1 MFLIIGLGNPG
12 EKYSKNRHN
21 VGYIFLDYLKE
32 KYDLEKFKKK
42 NNYLYTKNLLF
53 KKEVICLKPTTFM
66 NLSGIAVNSS
76 VYFFNISHE
85 NLIIIYDDI
94 ALPFGKIR
102 IRENGSSGGHNG
114 LKSIQQHIGTEEYKR
129 IRIGIGN
136 PEFSENLVTHV
147 LGNFTLA
154 NIIFLKKEIFPLVED
169 SIKLIINNKINEA
182 MNKYNGLDLSKD

>member
-1 MFLIIGLGNPG
+1 MYLIIGLGNPG

-32 KYDLEKFKKK
+32 KHDFDKFKKK

-53 KKEVICLKPTTFM
+53 KKETIFLKPTTFM
-66 NLSGIAVNSS
+66 NLSGIAVASS
-76 VYFFNISHE
+76 KNFFNISYE

-94 ALPFGKIR
+94 SLPFGKIR
-102 IRENGSSGGHNG
+102 IRESGSSGGHNG
-114 LKSIQQHIGTEEYKR
+114 LKNIQQHLGTEEYKR

-154 NIIFLKKEIFPLVED
+154 NLNFLKKEIFPSVEN
-169 SIKLIINNKINEA
+169 SIKLIINNKINDA
-182 MNKYNGLDLSKD
+182 MNKYNGLDFSKD